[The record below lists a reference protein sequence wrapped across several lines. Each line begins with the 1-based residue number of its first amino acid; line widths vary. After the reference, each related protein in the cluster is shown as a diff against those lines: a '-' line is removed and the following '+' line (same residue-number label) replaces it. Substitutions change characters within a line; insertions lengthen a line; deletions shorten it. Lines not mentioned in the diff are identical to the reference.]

1 MKSLIKY
8 VGKNFSFLILSVL
21 WVIALLNPLFKKYD
35 YGAEFPLVIVLG
47 VLLLFIG
54 IAEWRKKREAAT
66 LEQLFLSLFTLF
78 VVISFIFSQTKNY
91 GFSEV
96 LAFLSVS
103 SLYLILAYTK
113 ILWIKKFM
121 KVIAVGA
128 LLSVLLG
135 FILYF
140 WRAEVRM
147 IGPFFNILYHAHV
160 WPNAFALF
168 LIMTWPVFLWF
179 SFAKKKYSKIFMV
192 FSLSLLFSAL
202 YLTFSR
208 GALLTF
214 AGQLV
219 LALIFFYKKIDLKI
233 IFIAI
238 LIAALSF
245 GIFSGANYLRAL
257 NHDVLDVEERMT
269 FDNNEGLTSKQER
282 IDFWM
287 GAYELTKQE
296 PLTGWGPYS
305 FRYAY
310 NGIQKTFLGS
320 SDHPHNIFLKISA
333 EYGVPAAVCFIAFL
347 FMSFMTLISRFK
359 KLDKEKKNLVLVL
372 LISVLGA
379 FAHNLIDYNF
389 NFLANLLILFVFL
402 AFIRSLLVKD
412 VKTKSSPVVGFGLPL
427 IIALVSFYEGGLL
440 FLAYTV
446 DENYLKY
453 SNFPRNYYL
462 EVAEKSIESNDFDTA
477 LWYLD
482 EQIYK
487 NSLDSQAYYLKG
499 VIYCKKNDSEKC
511 AENMTKAVTL
521 NPMNDFNYYVGYL
534 KSGAQAWAQTDIP
547 DPLPLLEQYFDY
559 VENNVHFTAYTSN
572 VEAAAELLDLILFPT
587 RAIDYSYYWDKRD
600 KMLETAE
607 KLRANKN
614 F

>member
-1 MKSLIKY
+1 MESVLKY
-8 VGKNFSFLILSVL
+8 VSRNFSFLVLSGFFL
-21 WVIALLNPLFKKYD
+21 IALLNPLFKKYD
-35 YGAEFPLVIVLG
+35 YGAEFPLVIVFG
-47 VLLLFIG
+47 VLLLVIG
-54 IAEWRKKREAAT
+54 VAEWRKKREAAN
-66 LEQLFLSLFTLF
+66 LEQIFLSLFTLL

-103 SLYLILAYTK
+103 SLYLIIAYTK
-113 ILWIKKFM
+113 IPWIKIFLKI
-121 KVIAVGA
+121 VAVGA

-140 WRAEVRM
+140 WWPEVRM

-179 SFAKKKYSKIFMV
+179 AFAKKKYSKIFMV
-192 FSLSLLFSAL
+192 LSFSLLFSAL

-233 IFIAI
+233 IFTAI

-257 NHDVLDVEERMT
+257 NHEIIDVEERVS
-269 FDNNEGLTSKQER
+269 FDNSEGLTSKQER
-282 IDFWM
+282 IDFWI

-333 EYGVPAAVCFIAFL
+333 EYGVPAVVCFIAFL

-359 KLDKEKKNLVLVL
+359 KLNNEKKNLVFVL

-389 NFLANLLILFVFL
+389 NFLVNLMTLFLFL

-427 IIALVSFYEGGLL
+427 IIALISFYEGGLL
-440 FLAYTV
+440 VLAYTV
-446 DENYLKY
+446 DESYLEY

-462 EVAEKSIESNDFDTA
+462 EVAEKSIKSNDFDTA

-487 NSLDSQAYYLKG
+487 NSLDSQAYYLRG
-499 VIYCKKNDSEKC
+499 VIYCDKDDSKKC

-521 NPMNDFNYYVGYL
+521 NPMNDFNYYIGYL
-534 KSGAQAWAQTDIP
+534 KSGAQAEAEAGIP

-572 VEAAAELLDLILFPT
+572 VEAAAELLELILSPT
-587 RAIDYSYYWDKRD
+587 HAIDYSYYWEK
-600 KMLETAE
+600 KEQMLKTAE
-607 KLRANKN
+607 KLRTNKN